1 MVGAA
6 RNTSRILL
14 YERRTS
20 EERTYR
26 RWSSWNLAANQRVSQ
41 MKSNLI
47 PKMSIT
53 KRIMGQ
59 KSKIKLRKAS
69 RKGYGDR
76 RR

>member
-1 MVGAA
+1 
-6 RNTSRILL
+6 
-14 YERRTS
+14 
-20 EERTYR
+20 
-26 RWSSWNLAANQRVSQ
+26 